1 MASIALNKNKKAT
14 KTKPQKR
21 KGKVLPYLQR
31 IGKSLLF
38 PIAMLPFA
46 AIMLRVGAEIPGD
59 VSKGASQFSHIINMI
74 MTAIGN
80 AVFSNLHII
89 FAVGIA
95 FGLSRDSRGEAAM
108 VGLVVMILLMSL
120 MASDGTFGKHDLV
133 NVIYGKVD
141 FGQTAIK
148 DASGNVTYAK
158 GFHTLFATT
167 DSNGKIIHDSYDA
180 ILANNVLNGI
190 FVGITVSVVYN
201 KFNGIELPS
210 VLGFFSGRRLIP
222 VLGFIFGILAII
234 GWAIIFPWIG
244 FVIFKFSDVLIDGAS
259 NRWSNAAIMG
269 IYGFINRLLIPF
281 GLHHIPNTL
290 FWFTMGSFPDATG
303 AQVHGD
309 INIFINGVAKN
320 NPAGTFQ
327 SGFFPIMMF
336 GLPALAVAFWFN
348 ADGDVQKKRVASLL
362 FGSAIVSFFTG
373 ITEPIEFSFMFMAP
387 MLYGM
392 HAILTGLF
400 GFITGLFGIQLG
412 FGFSA
417 GLIDYALSIPKSMDI
432 IRANKTGIDAVM
444 ANPAWLFLIGG
455 AAAASYFFGATLL
468 IRKFNVSAPGR
479 GENKIADDNS
489 EEQGP
494 IAEGDTKYTKDA
506 KAILEGVGGSKNIEQ
521 LEWCATRLRFTLK
534 DASLINDAQ
543 VKKTMAMGT
552 IKIGANGYQ
561 VIIGPKVEMMGEE
574 IKKHM

>member
-1 MASIALNKNKKAT
+1 MASIALK
-14 KTKPQKR
+14 KTKRTK
-21 KGKVLPYLQR
+21 KGGKILPYLQR

-46 AIMLRVGAEIPGD
+46 AIMLRVGAE
-59 VSKGASQFSHIINMI
+59 VSPDASEFSRIVNML
-74 MTAIGN
+74 MTSIGN
-80 AVFSNLHII
+80 AVFNNLHII

-95 FGLSRDSRGEAAM
+95 FGLSKDSRGEAAM

-120 MASDGTFGKHDLV
+120 MASNGTFGKYDLV
-133 NVIYGKVD
+133 NLIYGKVD
-141 FGQTAIK
+141 FGQSALV
-148 DASGNVTYAK
+148 DAKGNVIYAK

-167 DSNGKIIHDSYDA
+167 DANGKIIKDAYDA

-190 FVGITVSVVYN
+190 FVGIVVSVVYN

-222 VLGFIFGILAII
+222 VLGFIFGILAITV
-234 GWAIIFPWIG
+234 WAVVFPWVG
-244 FVIFKFSDVLIDGAS
+244 FVIFKFSDLLMDGAK
-259 NRWSNAAIMG
+259 NRWSNAGIMG
-269 IYGFINRLLIPF
+269 IYGLINRLLIPF

-290 FWFTMGSFPDATG
+290 FWFTMGSHPAAIAG
-303 AQVHGD
+303 EPAVHGD
-309 INIFINGVAKN
+309 IFIFLNGAAKGN
-320 NPAGTFQ
+320 TAGTFQ

-392 HAILTGLF
+392 HAVLTGLF

-417 GLIDYALSIPKSMDI
+417 GLIDYALSIPKSMEI
-432 IRANKTGIDAVM
+432 IKANKTGIDAVM
-444 ANPAWLFLIGG
+444 ANPAWLFVIG
-455 AAAASYFFGATLL
+455 AAAAATYFFGATLL

-479 GENKIADDNS
+479 GANEIADDD
-489 EEQGP
+489 
-494 IAEGDTKYTKDA
+494 AEDISLEKGETKYTKDA

-534 DASLINDAQ
+534 DSSKIKDAQ
-543 VKKTMAMGT
+543 VKKTIAMGT
-552 IKIGANGYQ
+552 IKIGASGYQ